1 MSSQCKD
8 LIFTNISILERCRAG
23 EIAIDLDIFCK
34 SLCFTFW
41 PGQHYCTQVSFK
53 PNLQSSLCSI
63 DNSIFCERVLKK
75 KVDKWDLTELC
86 FSICK
91 LRTSVA
97 CNKILIQA
105 KKQLRT

>member
-8 LIFTNISILERCRAG
+8 LIHRHFFTNISILERCRAG

-53 PNLQSSLCSI
+53 PNLQTSLCSI
-63 DNSIFCERVLKK
+63 DNSIFCEKELKK
-75 KVDKWDLTELC
+75 KKG
-86 FSICK
+86 
-91 LRTSVA
+91 
-97 CNKILIQA
+97 
-105 KKQLRT
+105 